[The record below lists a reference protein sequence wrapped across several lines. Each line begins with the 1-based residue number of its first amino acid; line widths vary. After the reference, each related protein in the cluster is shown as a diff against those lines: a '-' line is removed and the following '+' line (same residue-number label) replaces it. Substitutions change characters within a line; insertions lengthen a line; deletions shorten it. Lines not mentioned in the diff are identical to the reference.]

1 MVMKDEIEYPI
12 RINRYLYL
20 TDVSSRRE
28 ADRLIESGQIFING
42 KKAVLG
48 QKIEKGDRV
57 ELGKKAQKKVT
68 SYVYYAVNK
77 PRGIESHNAQ
87 DYSEDIV
94 TKLHLGK
101 GVAVVGRL
109 DKDSSGLIL
118 LSNDGRIVDKM
129 LNPKYNHEKE
139 YVVKVN
145 KDIKENFVKKMS
157 NGVNIEGYIT
167 KPAKVK
173 VIGEKVF
180 RIILT
185 EGKKH
190 QIRRMLA
197 ALGYTTTTLK
207 RVRIMNIKLDSLRE
221 GEYRHLSKIE
231 KTKLLQKLGII

>member
-1 MVMKDEIEYPI
+1 MIKDDIEYPI

-28 ADRLIESGQIFING
+28 ADRLIEGGQVFVNG

-48 QKIEKGDRV
+48 QKIEKTDVV
-57 ELGKKAQKKVT
+57 ELSDKAKKKVT

-87 DYSEDIV
+87 DGDEDIV
-94 TKLHLGK
+94 TKLNLGK

-109 DKDSSGLIL
+109 DKDSNGLVL
-118 LSNDGRIVDKM
+118 LTNDGRIVDKM
-129 LNPKYNHEKE
+129 LNPKYDHQKE
-139 YVVKVN
+139 YIVKVN
-145 KDIKENFVKKMS
+145 KDLKESFARKMS
-157 NGVNIEGYIT
+157 GGVNIEGYMT

-173 VIGEKVF
+173 VTGERTF

-190 QIRRMLA
+190 QIRRMLS
-197 ALGYTTTTLK
+197 ALGYTTITLK
-207 RVRIMNIKLDSLRE
+207 RVRIMNIKLDALRS
-221 GEYRHLSKIE
+221 GEYRPLNKQE
-231 KTKLLQKLGII
+231 KKRLLTSLGIS